1 MADVFLS
8 YARADMAK
16 AAQVKAALEGAGLS
30 VFFDVE
36 GLDGGDVFPDV
47 LDREVKAAGA
57 VVSLWSPHALSRPWV
72 KQECSIGLKR
82 KCLIPLAIEPLG
94 DLDVPVA
101 FEGLQQIDFT
111 GFHGRTDSAEWQR
124 LMRSLARTLRRP
136 ELVAGTVPAAG
147 GPRGPGDPGERK
159 LHPLWIVSGTLALLL
174 FITAGMLGFMASEN
188 DTAPGVEGLPAADAS
203 FDAVAADPAINPS
216 TDEASN
222 AVLPIPWVEEE
233 YPGQACGN
241 LKVHVYFEFDKTTPD
256 IASIVALEE
265 ALTRGFSCDLSE
277 VRIEGHDDLFNS
289 PAYAQGVSERR
300 ASDVASLLIGKGVDG
315 AIISTTGFGSTQPLV
330 PGERT
335 PANRRAVVFLDYE
348 IPLAHPSPA
357 TPG

>member
-147 GPRGPGDPGERK
+147 GPRGPGD
-159 LHPLWIVSGTLALLL
+159 
-174 FITAGMLGFMASEN
+174 
-188 DTAPGVEGLPAADAS
+188 
-203 FDAVAADPAINPS
+203 
-216 TDEASN
+216 
-222 AVLPIPWVEEE
+222 
-233 YPGQACGN
+233 
-241 LKVHVYFEFDKTTPD
+241 
-256 IASIVALEE
+256 
-265 ALTRGFSCDLSE
+265 
-277 VRIEGHDDLFNS
+277 
-289 PAYAQGVSERR
+289 
-300 ASDVASLLIGKGVDG
+300 
-315 AIISTTGFGSTQPLV
+315 
-330 PGERT
+330 
-335 PANRRAVVFLDYE
+335 
-348 IPLAHPSPA
+348 
-357 TPG
+357 